1 MNDTK
6 YKLIKNGLVLTMN
19 AAGEVFSRG
28 AVLVEGDRILRVDS
42 DEINRDSIPCGEEDL
57 SVIDARGGIVM
68 PGMVNSHTHLGMSF
82 FRSLADDQKNRL
94 RAVLFPLEK
103 ALVTEELVHWASLH
117 SLVELIQGGVTTL
130 CDMYYFEDAV
140 ARAADRAG
148 VRAVLGET
156 VVDFPAPDATEPYGG
171 IGYARDFISRWKGHP
186 LITPAVAP
194 HAPYTLDGEHMKA
207 CHDLAAAEDVP
218 FTLHLSEMP
227 FEMEQ
232 FDRDFGC
239 SPVMRMDELGVLDE
253 RVIAA
258 HCIFTDEAD
267 RAVLKNRGVG
277 VAHNMV
283 ANIKGAKG
291 VAAVPEMLEE
301 GIAVGLGSDGPM
313 SGNTLDII
321 SLMGYV
327 SKVHKLRKLEPTA
340 MPPGTVVEMATIGG
354 ARALHMED
362 RIGSLEP
369 GKQADLVIM
378 DHSAPSMF
386 PVYDPYAALVYGA
399 SPRDVDTV
407 LCAGRVLMRNRK
419 IPHLDIQGIR
429 EKGLEFYRKVCA
441 LPALK
446 ELGLDGNLN
455 RI

>member
-1 MNDTK
+1 MNPSGDT
-6 YKLIKNGLVLTMN
+6 
-19 AAGEVFSRG
+19 FSRG
-28 AVLVEGDRILRVDS
+28 SILVKGDRILRVES
-42 DEINRDSIPCGEEDL
+42 DDIYPDQIPCEVDEL

-103 ALVTEELVHWASLH
+103 AVVSEDLVYWASLH

-130 CDMYYFEDAV
+130 CDMYYFEDEV
-140 ARAADRAG
+140 ARATDKAG
-148 VRAVLGET
+148 LRAVLGET
-156 VVDFPAPDATEPYGG
+156 IVNFPAPDAPEPYGG
-171 IGYARDFISRWKGHP
+171 IDYARDFISRWKDHP

-194 HAPYTLDGEHMKA
+194 HAPYTLDGEHMKV

-218 FTLHLSEMP
+218 FTFHLSEMP

-232 FDRDFGC
+232 FEKEFGS
-239 SPVMRMDELGVLDE
+239 SPIIRMDELGVLDE

-258 HCIFTDEAD
+258 HCIFTDETD
-267 RAVLKNRGVG
+267 RAILKERGVG

-291 VAAVPEMLEE
+291 VAAIPEMLEE

-313 SGNTLDII
+313 SGNTQDII

-340 MPPGTVVEMATIGG
+340 MPPRAVVEMATIGG

-369 GKQADLVIM
+369 GKQADIVIL

-407 LCAGRVLMRNRK
+407 LCAGRVLMRNRS
-419 IPHLDIQGIR
+419 IFHLDIPVIR
-429 EKGLEFYRKVCA
+429 EKGLEYYKKVCA
-441 LPALK
+441 LPELK
-446 ELGLDGNLN
+446 ELGLDANLN
-455 RI
+455 RS